1 MADQH
6 VGVVELRN
14 YVLVPGMGDQFVDY
28 FERHFLGS
36 QEAVGM
42 KVLGQYRVTGAPDRF
57 MWIRGFDDM
66 TSRRRALE
74 SFYDGPVWRR
84 LGPDANAMM
93 TAWDDVELLR
103 PTTGSPTI
111 APAHGDRA
119 AGEPAAG
126 AGSVVTAVIFAV
138 PPDAARAAVRAVDAY
153 VPRAPVRTLG
163 HLQAEPTPNDFL
175 RLPVR
180 QEPGTIVWLGASA
193 AAAELEAATQ
203 GLRAA
208 VEAETPPAAWRVLRL
223 QPTPRTRVR

>member
-14 YVLVPGMGDQFVDY
+14 YVLVPGSRDRFVDY

-57 MWIRGFDDM
+57 AWLRGFDDM

-84 LGPDANAMM
+84 LGPEANAMM
-93 TAWDDVELLR
+93 TSWDDVELLR
-103 PTTGSPTI
+103 PTPGSPTL
-111 APAHGDRA
+111 AADHGGRS
-119 AGEPAAG
+119 AGEPETE
-126 AGSVVTAVIFAV
+126 AGSVV
-138 PPDAARAAVRAVDAY
+138 AAVTVTVAPDHAQGVADAVDAY
-153 VPRAPVRTLG
+153 EPRAPVKTLG
-163 HLQAEPTPNDFL
+163 HLQAEPAPNDFP

-180 QEPGTIVWLGASA
+180 QEPGTVVWLA
-193 AAAELEAATQ
+193 AAPAAADLEAAAR
-203 GLRAA
+203 GLRTA
-208 VEAETPPAAWRVLRL
+208 VEAESSPTAWRVLRL
-223 QPTPRTRVR
+223 EPTARTLLR